1 MNISYKLDK
10 DKPRNRL
17 EEIAQR
23 EVVKYLDEKKREF
36 QDPVTF
42 KQRKVKYTAIPNST
56 SVVDSTGKKNYQE
69 LTKNTLDGLRKGL
82 PDMFLIINKKPF
94 FIEMKAPKGI
104 VSEEQK
110 EWIECINEC
119 EGIKAF
125 VCYSAQEA
133 IQIINSYIFAF

>member
-1 MNISYKLDK
+1 MNISYKVNK
-10 DKPRNRL
+10 KPRNNL

-36 QDPVTF
+36 QDPATF
-42 KQRKVKYTAIPNST
+42 KQRKVKFSAIPNST
-56 SVVDSTGKKNYQE
+56 SVVDSSGRKNYAE

-94 FIEMKAPKGI
+94 FIEMKAPQGK

-125 VCYSAQEA
+125 VCYGFEEA
-133 IQIINSYIFAF
+133 IQIIRSHLFVN